1 MTRFNNGL
9 IFTTDSCIGCNR
21 CIACCSA
28 GANVSIVKNG
38 AARSFVDSKK
48 CTECGECISVCPHD
62 ARKYLDDTAQFFAD
76 LSSGSTVS
84 LLVDPSFFI
93 IYGEKAEGI
102 LGYVKSLGVNHIYDV
117 SFGAEISIW
126 AKMNYLVAHE
136 NDSPEKRAFISADCP
151 AFVNSVERHSSE
163 LLDRLIPVK
172 SPLLCTST
180 YVRSYLNDKS
190 VLAYLGPCVAAK
202 DEISSAGERCAVRYN
217 LTYLHFMEYIKD
229 IDFSQFHAESD
240 LSGENI
246 GRLISVRGALEKCM
260 SFYFSRDKLFFKY
273 EHPSS
278 DTIKMLSTYANKKY
292 TENTPFF
299 VDVASCGIGCHEGPG
314 TEKTDGAFSKT
325 YSRFIGIYES
335 FLKSA
340 GDIEDYAQNRETLN
354 TRFEKLR
361 PEDFSRTFTDRYMQP
376 YNIPEVTVEAIF
388 TSMLKDTPEKRHVDC
403 RSCGYNSCRDMV
415 KAIACGCN
423 RKENCIHYM
432 NADMRLHLD
441 TDLLT
446 GLPNRNA
453 FIRDVA
459 HLLEQNPE
467 KKYAIC
473 AGDINNFKVIDDV
486 AGIDTGDKI
495 LRFIADT
502 LKKAVGRNGYVA
514 YFSGGN
520 FIICIKDL
528 PENMRSIHGIT
539 YFDCKPLGVERHV
552 TMRFGIYRRQNSEE
566 SVQTM
571 INYATISM
579 DMNRSDQKNTFV
591 YFTNEFREQMI
602 HNAEITSQM
611 DKAIDNNE
619 FVLYFQPQYNPSTRK
634 IVSAES
640 LCRWI
645 KRDGTVIYPDEFIPV
660 SEHNGY
666 IRVLDRVIWEKAFSR
681 MRQWI
686 DRGENPVPIS
696 VNISRGSLESDTLIY
711 VIEQLK
717 NTYNVPADLIHFEIT
732 ESAYS
737 GEQDKLIERIER
749 IRELGFKIAMDD
761 FGSGYSSLNI
771 LKDMPIDILK
781 LDMGFMREGKNADK
795 GRIVISAVVNLAK
808 QLHFTIVA
816 EGVETEEQS
825 DFLQGI
831 GCDIIQGYL
840 FSRPVEE
847 SAFLNMLKKSG
858 NDEEGRGNS

>member
-1 MTRFNNGL
+1 M
-9 IFTTDSCIGCNR
+9 
-21 CIACCSA
+21 
-28 GANVSIVKNG
+28 
-38 AARSFVDSKK
+38 
-48 CTECGECISVCPHD
+48 
-62 ARKYLDDTAQFFAD
+62 
-76 LSSGSTVS
+76 
-84 LLVDPSFFI
+84 
-93 IYGEKAEGI
+93 
-102 LGYVKSLGVNHIYDV
+102 
-117 SFGAEISIW
+117 
-126 AKMNYLVAHE
+126 
-136 NDSPEKRAFISADCP
+136 
-151 AFVNSVERHSSE
+151 
-163 LLDRLIPVK
+163 
-172 SPLLCTST
+172 
-180 YVRSYLNDKS
+180 
-190 VLAYLGPCVAAK
+190 
-202 DEISSAGERCAVRYN
+202 
-217 LTYLHFMEYIKD
+217 
-229 IDFSQFHAESD
+229 
-240 LSGENI
+240 
-246 GRLISVRGALEKCM
+246 
-260 SFYFSRDKLFFKY
+260 
-273 EHPSS
+273 
-278 DTIKMLSTYANKKY
+278 
-292 TENTPFF
+292 
-299 VDVASCGIGCHEGPG
+299 
-314 TEKTDGAFSKT
+314 
-325 YSRFIGIYES
+325 
-335 FLKSA
+335 
-340 GDIEDYAQNRETLN
+340 
-354 TRFEKLR
+354 
-361 PEDFSRTFTDRYMQP
+361 
-376 YNIPEVTVEAIF
+376 
-388 TSMLKDTPEKRHVDC
+388 
-403 RSCGYNSCRDMV
+403 
-415 KAIACGCN
+415 
-423 RKENCIHYM
+423 
-432 NADMRLHLD
+432 
-441 TDLLT
+441 
-446 GLPNRNA
+446 
-453 FIRDVA
+453 
-459 HLLEQNPE
+459 
-467 KKYAIC
+467 
-473 AGDINNFKVIDDV
+473 
-486 AGIDTGDKI
+486 
-495 LRFIADT
+495 
-502 LKKAVGRNGYVA
+502 
-514 YFSGGN
+514 
-520 FIICIKDL
+520 
-528 PENMRSIHGIT
+528 
-539 YFDCKPLGVERHV
+539 
-552 TMRFGIYRRQNSEE
+552 
-566 SVQTM
+566 M